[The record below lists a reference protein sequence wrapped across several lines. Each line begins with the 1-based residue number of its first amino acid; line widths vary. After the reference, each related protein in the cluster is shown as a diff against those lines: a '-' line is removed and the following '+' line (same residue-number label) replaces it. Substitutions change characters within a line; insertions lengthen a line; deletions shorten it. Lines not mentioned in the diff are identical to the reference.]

1 MKVAVEPYNPSELP
15 KLLEGLRKINK
26 YYPAVETKVEQSG
39 EHTLHGTGELY
50 LDSILHDLRLVFADM
65 EVKVSDP
72 FVELRE
78 TALDTSAMKCKAKS
92 KNGKN

>member
-1 MKVAVEPYNPSELP
+1 M
-15 KLLEGLRKINK
+15 
-26 YYPAVETKVEQSG
+26 
-39 EHTLHGTGELY
+39 
-50 LDSILHDLRLVFADM
+50 FADI

-92 KNGKN
+92 KNGKNEVALICEPLDTGLASDIE

>member
-39 EHTLHGTGELY
+39 
-50 LDSILHDLRLVFADM
+50 
-65 EVKVSDP
+65 
-72 FVELRE
+72 
-78 TALDTSAMKCKAKS
+78 
-92 KNGKN
+92 